1 MKARVVLQ
9 HNGILRLALEDGR
22 VLRMTYAQADKIHR
36 GLARGFVERGSFDAH
51 GKFHVEYI
59 DGEYTDLYS
68 VPTGKEIVPYVPQQC
83 SQTS

>member
-1 MKARVVLQ
+1 MKAKVVLRF
-9 HNGILRLALEDGR
+9 NGILRLALEDGR

-36 GLARGFVERGSFDAH
+36 ALARGFIERGSFDAH

-68 VPTGKEIVPYVPQQC
+68 VLTGKEMIPYVTQ
-83 SQTS
+83 